1 MDMNI
6 NVYLRGGGQTSRAKS
21 KTSAKKSFNV
31 KQLQSPNK
39 LDKVNKV
46 LNTMNKVA
54 NLTNSAVNVAQ
65 HTITKSAPVAAA
77 IMMILRLADKGIQ
90 FGANIYE
97 AHSGN
102 IVKSSNIKAMSKT
115 VSSLGINLLSDG
127 IKHALY
133 ELPVINRQNRALD
146 YNRQL
151 YLRNVENGKN
161 QFV

>member
-21 KTSAKKSFNV
+21 KLSTKKSLNA

-39 LDKVNKV
+39 LDKTAKV

-54 NLTNSAVNVAQ
+54 NSTNSAINVAQ
-65 HTITKSAPVAAA
+65 HTATKTVPALAI
-77 IMMILRLADKGIQ
+77 IMMALRLVDKGVQ

-102 IVKSSNIKAMSKT
+102 SMRASNIKATSKT
-115 VSSLGINLLSDG
+115 ISSLGFNLLSDG

-133 ELPVINRQNRALD
+133 TQPVIRRQNRALD